1 MVNFAAQRGQKAP
14 LNDRKMLRGHGDDA
28 FRYEGIRHNF
38 SSNIYS
44 HADLDGLKLF
54 LDSRLDRIASYP
66 EPEPEALEA
75 LIASRKGVGR
85 ECLLVTSGATEAIYL
100 IAQMARAEG
109 LQHYVCPQPTFSEY
123 ADASRLNGLKPVGED
138 GTEQA
143 LRWLCNPNN
152 PTGRVLPPEEVLRLA
167 AQSRLMV
174 LDQSYEDYTAAPL
187 PTVEA
192 VLSAGNILQLHS
204 LTKSG
209 FFA

>member
-1 MVNFAAQRGQKAP
+1 MRKISPESRDNWIYLVNFAAQRGQKAP

-54 LDSRLDRIASYP
+54 LASRLDRIASYP

-75 LIASRKGVGR
+75 FIASRKGVGR
-85 ECLLVTSGATEAIYL
+85 DCLLVTSGATEAIYL
-100 IAQMARAEG
+100 IAQMARDEG

-123 ADASRLNGLKPVGED
+123 ADASWLNGLKPVGED

-143 LRWLCNPNN
+143 PRWRSPPKVTPRLLR
-152 PTGRVLPPEEVLRLA
+152 
-167 AQSRLMV
+167 SRIPFGL
-174 LDQSYEDYTAAPL
+174 L
-187 PTVEA
+187 
-192 VLSAGNILQLHS
+192 
-204 LTKSG
+204 
-209 FFA
+209 